1 MSLSLAHLGPAGT
14 YSEEAANACAQWL
27 TKKQDQPIELHSYSS
42 IPATLKALALGETDL
57 AIVPSENSVE
67 GSVNMTLDA
76 LWQWSDLHIQQAIIR
91 PIASTLITHATSLDQ
106 IQTIYSHPQALG
118 QCQQWLQQQ
127 LPWAEQQLMT
137 STTEGLAYVKEDK
150 TAAAIAAPWAA
161 SLHNLPILATDIQDF
176 AHNCTRFWILSR
188 SQGNG
193 LPGPDDTH
201 TSLAFS
207 LKTNQP
213 GSLVKS
219 LNLLADRQINLSRIE
234 SRPSK
239 RALGD
244 YVFFLDLEVSD
255 RAAVI
260 AEGIAALVEYTDT
273 LKIFGSYHYLYI

>member
-1 MSLSLAHLGPAGT
+1 MALSLAHLGPAGT
-14 YSEEAANACAQWL
+14 YSEEAAKACAQWL
-27 TKKQDQPIELHSYSS
+27 IKTQGQTVKLHSYSS
-42 IPATLKALALGETDL
+42 IPATLKALTLSEANL
-57 AIVPSENSVE
+57 AIVPCENSVE

-76 LWQWSDLHIQQAIIR
+76 LWQGPDLHIQHAIVR
-91 PIASTLITHATSLDQ
+91 PIANTLITHAASLDQ
-106 IQTIYSHPQALG
+106 IKIIYSHPQALG

-127 LPWAEQQLMT
+127 LPWAEQRLMT
-137 STTEGLAYVKEDK
+137 STTEGLVYVQKDK

-193 LPGPDDTH
+193 LPGPEDSH

-213 GSLVKS
+213 GSLVQS
-219 LNLLADRQINLSRIE
+219 LNLLGDRQINLSRIE

-244 YVFFLDLEVSD
+244 YVFFLDLEVNG
-255 RAAVI
+255 RAATI
-260 AEGIAALVEYTDT
+260 AEGVEALGAYTDT